1 MKKTKSKNSNYKKL
15 ACKYCNNI
23 VERVDDKSI
32 SVTCSKCTFKLCEG
46 EYLELS
52 K

>member
-1 MKKTKSKNSNYKKL
+1 MKKTKSKNSNYK
-15 ACKYCNNI
+15 NI
-23 VERVDDKSI
+23 VERVDANSI